1 MVINQWVPAAHR
13 GDAVGDSARL
23 VRDLLRKRGFTSDLF
38 ALSVDDDL
46 TSEVIPFGVPETH
59 QGDITILHFA
69 VPSPM
74 TAALTKVPGRRV
86 IQYHNI
92 TPAHFFSS
100 YDSDIFRIA
109 VIGRQELNTLV
120 GRVDLAL
127 GDSEFNKTELDSI
140 GFAHTGVMPIAV
152 NLDRISPSRTHPVID
167 TMLADGP
174 ANILF
179 VGRIA
184 PNKKIEDHIRLAEH
198 CKRYIDTDFRFI
210 CVGRTGVVP
219 KYYSMLRAL
228 IEKYGI
234 PKERFLFP
242 GIVSDAEL
250 ASYYRQ
256 SDVYVSLS
264 EHEGFCVPLLEAMS
278 ADLPVLAYGAGAV
291 SETLGGAGVCFK
303 PKDLEYAAEMLRIL
317 VYDNKTRMKIISDQR
332 RRLAHFSI
340 DRVEAAIDQMLD
352 AVA

>member
-1 MVINQWVPAAHR
+1 MVINQWVPAAHQ
-13 GDAVGDSARL
+13 GDAIGDSARL
-23 VRDLLRKRGFTSDLF
+23 VKTLLQKRGFTSNLF
-38 ALSVDDDL
+38 ALSIDDNL
-46 TSEVIPFGVPETH
+46 TSEVIHFGVPETH

-74 TAALTKVPGRRV
+74 TSALTRVPGRRV

-92 TPAHFFSS
+92 TPAHFFSD
-100 YDSDIFRIA
+100 YDSEIFRIA

-120 GRVDLAL
+120 GHVDLAL
-127 GDSEFNKTELDSI
+127 GDSEFNRKELDSI
-140 GFAHTGVMPIAV
+140 GFAYTGVMPIAI
-152 NLDRISPSRTHPVID
+152 NFDRISQSRPHPVLD
-167 TMLADGP
+167 TMLADGLT
-174 ANILF
+174 NILF

-210 CVGRTGVVP
+210 CVGRTEVVP

-228 IEKYGI
+228 IAEYGI

-242 GIVSDAEL
+242 GIVSDVEL

-278 ADLPVLAYGAGAV
+278 ADIPVLAYGTGAV
-291 SETLGGAGVCFK
+291 PETLGGAGICFK

-317 VYDNKTRMKIISDQR
+317 VYDNKTRMKVISDQR
-332 RRLAHFSI
+332 RQLANFSI

-352 AVA
+352 VVA